1 MSNSEKTIPNTSGA
15 SEEAAMLAAKSCPV
29 RVADEAAAQTL
40 DEALARKKALTER
53 VATMTR
59 AREAAQA
66 EADAAR
72 QQWSGLL
79 READGTLTRNIQKLR
94 AAETSALA
102 LVEEYAAMRLEI
114 GTQITVMEVTVAEL
128 AEVIELSSREAF
140 TAMVENVGNEVARA
154 FVLYK
159 RAATVTSGGA
169 MASDKEVRAAFL
181 EQLGRQ
187 VDKRV
192 ATVTDTLAQ
201 CGDVKA
207 LELASVDMGLVSS
220 PIRRA
225 QLLQVCTTVK
235 HRIPG
240 TLGRGLAK
248 TFLAPWLSTRIYVNI
263 RPLGRVWLGRWIRR
277 SRKRSSSTPTF
288 ARSRRRLG

>member
-1 MSNSEKTIPNTSGA
+1 MSNSDKSIPNTNGA
-15 SEEAAMLAAKSCPV
+15 SEEAVTIAAESCPV
-29 RVADEAAAQTL
+29 RAAYDAAAQAL
-40 DEALARKKALTER
+40 HEALARKKALAER

-66 EADAAR
+66 EANTAR

-79 READGTLTRNIQKLR
+79 READGTLTRDIQKLR
-94 AAETSALA
+94 AAETSALT
-102 LVEEYAAMRLEI
+102 LVEEYAAMRQEI
-114 GTQITVMEVTVAEL
+114 GMQITAMEVTVAEL
-128 AEVIELSSREAF
+128 AEVAIDKRSSLIELSSREAF

-159 RAATVTSGGA
+159 RAATITSGGA

-207 LELASVDMGLVSS
+207 LELVSVDMGLVSS

-225 QLLQVCTTVK
+225 QLLQVCTTS
-235 HRIPG
+235 P
-240 TLGRGLAK
+240 
-248 TFLAPWLSTRIYVNI
+248 
-263 RPLGRVWLGRWIRR
+263 
-277 SRKRSSSTPTF
+277 
-288 ARSRRRLG
+288 